1 MDKRFNV
8 LNEVGDYGLFH
19 PLNEDENKQVKS
31 NSFIRKSESK
41 TQKSENIDPNSIRL
55 GDCSHLSS
63 RK

>member
-1 MDKRFNV
+1 MGKRFNV
-8 LNEVGDYGLFH
+8 LNEEGDYGLYH
-19 PLNEDENKQVKS
+19 PLNESENKQVKS
-31 NSFIRKSESK
+31 SNFIRKSESK

>member
-41 TQKSENIDPNSIRL
+41 TQKSENIDPESIRL